1 MVGTGRLVACAPKI
15 RANAEVG
22 KRTAVSL
29 KLLRHFRARAPSSPP
44 RRTMT
49 RRATLRAVLALALV
63 AVLVSAQDASCEM
76 QGSCDAGLSSPD
88 AGSTVE
94 PAIEA
99 TTVEATPETAE
110 APEPEA
116 QSRRLDPSL
125 DETPSVEPAT
135 PPPLADV
142 LETVEDP
149 VEVEDH
155 AAIASALRLELRD
168 ARAEIERLERIKL
181 DERLT
186 ERQTTVRE
194 TVSNVGSDE
203 TDETTNTGVPAS
215 SSLVGNDDEKSRVR
229 SVRSSLDSEDPWFP
243 PWVRRRA
250 GQALAE
256 LDVARRAVTALCRA
270 ILDGFGVLHHV
281 DAFVLEAQR
290 VLQPYVD
297 AAAKMCERVAEKYRV
312 ARGNVEKLVREFR
325 KSSARRRERKRA
337 ELAAERQR
345 KLDSGE
351 FVEPEL
357 PRFSEVYWKRQ
368 GQRANALFGDLQMA
382 VGGAY
387 GAARAKVNDAS
398 RDARA
403 SFEVTKHKFKTR
415 VYPAWARVRLAVSR
429 EAVPVA
435 AFLMETFPGKAE
447 KALVAA
453 AKALR
458 RVGFVGYDDL
468 AKVQSA
474 KDFGLVLGDAF
485 LALALSCGLVPALY
499 FVVFR
504 ARPGDTRPDEATV
517 EIKHVPA
524 NDGTFLGSHVGG
536 GVDVVVTLPEVKRAR
551 ECDILVG
558 EDEVKVRALEGFHDV
573 TVAIPPEAKGSSW
586 RAGSDAWV
594 MRAKFDLKT
603 EALTVSLRTPGALA
617 ARGAASPLGDEKENK
632 SAKNAKGGAGVSA
645 NKAAPFSPV
654 TPNRSVAADKAA
666 AAVKAATSTRKK
678 KASGANAEA

>member
-1 MVGTGRLVACAPKI
+1 
-15 RANAEVG
+15 
-22 KRTAVSL
+22 
-29 KLLRHFRARAPSSPP
+29 
-44 RRTMT
+44 MT

-63 AVLVSAQDASCEM
+63 AILVSAQDASCEM

-110 APEPEA
+110 APAPEA

-125 DETPSVEPAT
+125 DETPSVESET
-135 PPPLADV
+135 PPPVADV

-168 ARAEIERLERIKL
+168 ARAEIERLERL
-181 DERLT
+181 ALETDSRTT
-186 ERQTTVRE
+186 ERQKTTVSTE

-203 TDETTNTGVPAS
+203 TDETTNTGE
-215 SSLVGNDDEKSRVR
+215 NTDEKTCA
-229 SVRSSLDSEDPWFP
+229 SLDSEDPWFP
-243 PWVRRRA
+243 PWTRRRA

-270 ILDGFGVLHHV
+270 ILDGFGVLQHV
-281 DAFVLEAQR
+281 DAFVLETRR

-297 AAAKMCERVAEKYRV
+297 SVAKTCERVAEKYEL
-312 ARGNVEKLVREFR
+312 ARSNVEKLAREFR
-325 KSSARRRERKRA
+325 KSSARRRERKRN
-337 ELAAERQR
+337 ELAAERAR
-345 KLDSGE
+345 KLASGE
-351 FVEPEL
+351 FVEPDL
-357 PRFSEVYWKRQ
+357 PRFSELYWKRQ

-382 VGGAY
+382 IGGAY
-387 GAARAKVNDAS
+387 GAARTKAMDAS
-398 RDARA
+398 RDASA
-403 SFEVTKHKFKTR
+403 SFAATKHKFKTR

-435 AFLMETFPGKAE
+435 AVLIETFPGKAE
-447 KALVAA
+447 KALVAV

-458 RVGFVGYDDL
+458 CVGFVGYDDL

-632 SAKNAKGGAGVSA
+632 SAKSAKGGAGVSA

-678 KASGANAEA
+678 KASGANVEE

>member
-1 MVGTGRLVACAPKI
+1 
-15 RANAEVG
+15 
-22 KRTAVSL
+22 
-29 KLLRHFRARAPSSPP
+29 
-44 RRTMT
+44 MT

-63 AVLVSAQDASCEM
+63 AILVSAQDASCEM

-110 APEPEA
+110 APAPEA

-125 DETPSVEPAT
+125 DETPSVESET
-135 PPPLADV
+135 PPPVADV

-168 ARAEIERLERIKL
+168 ARAEIERLQRIAL
-181 DERLT
+181 ETDSRTTL

-203 TDETTNTGVPAS
+203 TDETTNTGE
-215 SSLVGNDDEKSRVR
+215 NTDEKTCA
-229 SVRSSLDSEDPWFP
+229 SLDSEDPWFP
-243 PWVRRRA
+243 PWTRRRA

-270 ILDGFGVLHHV
+270 ILDGFGVLQHV
-281 DAFVLEAQR
+281 DAFVLETRR

-297 AAAKMCERVAEKYRV
+297 SVAKTCERVAEKYAL
-312 ARGNVEKLVREFR
+312 ARSNVEKLAREFR
-325 KSSARRRERKRA
+325 KSSARRRERKRN
-337 ELAAERQR
+337 ELAAERAR
-345 KLDSGE
+345 KLASGE
-351 FVEPEL
+351 FVEPDL
-357 PRFSEVYWKRQ
+357 PRFSELYWKRQ
-368 GQRANALFGDLQMA
+368 GQRANELFGDLQMA
-382 VGGAY
+382 IGGAY
-387 GAARAKVNDAS
+387 GAARTKAMDAS
-398 RDARA
+398 RDASA
-403 SFEVTKHKFKTR
+403 SFAAMKHKFKTR

-435 AFLMETFPGKAE
+435 AVLIETFPGKAE
-447 KALVAA
+447 KALVAV
-453 AKALR
+453 AKALKC
-458 RVGFVGYDDL
+458 VGFVGYDDL

-632 SAKNAKGGAGVSA
+632 SAKSAKGGAGVSA

-678 KASGANAEA
+678 KASGANVEE

>member
-1 MVGTGRLVACAPKI
+1 
-15 RANAEVG
+15 
-22 KRTAVSL
+22 
-29 KLLRHFRARAPSSPP
+29 
-44 RRTMT
+44 MT

-63 AVLVSAQDASCEM
+63 AILVSAQDASCEM

-110 APEPEA
+110 APAPEA

-125 DETPSVEPAT
+125 DETPSVESET
-135 PPPLADV
+135 PPPVADV

-168 ARAEIERLERIKL
+168 ARAEIARLERL
-181 DERLT
+181 VLETDSRTTL
-186 ERQTTVRE
+186 ERQKTTVSTE

-203 TDETTNTGVPAS
+203 TDETTNTGE
-215 SSLVGNDDEKSRVR
+215 NTDEKTCA
-229 SVRSSLDSEDPWFP
+229 SLDSEDPWFP
-243 PWVRRRA
+243 PWTRRRA

-270 ILDGFGVLHHV
+270 ILDGFGVLQHV
-281 DAFVLEAQR
+281 DAFVLETRR

-297 AAAKMCERVAEKYRV
+297 SVAKTCERVAEKYAL
-312 ARGNVEKLVREFR
+312 ARSNVEKLAREFR
-325 KSSARRRERKRA
+325 KSSARRRERKQN
-337 ELAAERQR
+337 ELAAERAR
-345 KLDSGE
+345 KLASGE
-351 FVEPEL
+351 FVEPDL
-357 PRFSEVYWKRQ
+357 PRFSELYWKRQ

-382 VGGAY
+382 IGGAY
-387 GAARAKVNDAS
+387 GAARTKAMDAS
-398 RDARA
+398 RDASA
-403 SFEVTKHKFKTR
+403 SFAATKHKFKTR

-435 AFLMETFPGKAE
+435 AVLIETFPGKAE
-447 KALVAA
+447 KALVAV

-458 RVGFVGYDDL
+458 CVGFVGYDDL

-632 SAKNAKGGAGVSA
+632 SAKSAKGGAGVSA

-678 KASGANAEA
+678 KASGANVEE

>member
-1 MVGTGRLVACAPKI
+1 
-15 RANAEVG
+15 
-22 KRTAVSL
+22 
-29 KLLRHFRARAPSSPP
+29 
-44 RRTMT
+44 MT

-63 AVLVSAQDASCEM
+63 AILVSAQDASCEM

-99 TTVEATPETAE
+99 TTVEASPETAE
-110 APEPEA
+110 APAPKA

-125 DETPSVEPAT
+125 EETPSVESAT
-135 PPPLADV
+135 PPPVADV

-168 ARAEIERLERIKL
+168 ARAEIERLQRIAL
-181 DERLT
+181 ETDSRTT
-186 ERQTTVRE
+186 ERQKTTVSTE

-203 TDETTNTGVPAS
+203 TDETTNTGE
-215 SSLVGNDDEKSRVR
+215 NTDEKTCA
-229 SVRSSLDSEDPWFP
+229 SLDSEDPWFP
-243 PWVRRRA
+243 PWTRRRA

-270 ILDGFGVLHHV
+270 ILDGFGVLQHV
-281 DAFVLEAQR
+281 DAFVLETRR

-297 AAAKMCERVAEKYRV
+297 SVAKTCERVAEKYAL
-312 ARGNVEKLVREFR
+312 ARSNVEKLAREFR
-325 KSSARRRERKRA
+325 KSSARRRERKQN
-337 ELAAERQR
+337 ELAAERAR
-345 KLDSGE
+345 KLASGE
-351 FVEPEL
+351 FVEPDL
-357 PRFSEVYWKRQ
+357 PRFSELYWKRQ

-382 VGGAY
+382 IGGAY
-387 GAARAKVNDAS
+387 GAARTKAMDAS
-398 RDARA
+398 RDASA
-403 SFEVTKHKFKTR
+403 SFAATKHKFKTR

-435 AFLMETFPGKAE
+435 AVLIETFPGKAE
-447 KALVAA
+447 KALVAV

-458 RVGFVGYDDL
+458 CVGFVGYDDL

-632 SAKNAKGGAGVSA
+632 SAKSAKGGAGVSA

-678 KASGANAEA
+678 KASGANVEE

>member
-1 MVGTGRLVACAPKI
+1 
-15 RANAEVG
+15 
-22 KRTAVSL
+22 
-29 KLLRHFRARAPSSPP
+29 
-44 RRTMT
+44 MT

-63 AVLVSAQDASCEM
+63 AILVSAQDASCEM

-110 APEPEA
+110 APAPEA

-125 DETPSVEPAT
+125 DETPSVESET
-135 PPPLADV
+135 PPPVADV

-168 ARAEIERLERIKL
+168 ARAEIERLERL
-181 DERLT
+181 ALETDSRTTL
-186 ERQTTVRE
+186 ERQTTVSTE

-203 TDETTNTGVPAS
+203 TDETTNTGE
-215 SSLVGNDDEKSRVR
+215 NTDEKTCA
-229 SVRSSLDSEDPWFP
+229 SLDSEDPWFP
-243 PWVRRRA
+243 PWTRRRA

-256 LDVARRAVTALCRA
+256 LDVARRAVTALCRV
-270 ILDGFGVLHHV
+270 ILDGFGVLQHV
-281 DAFVLEAQR
+281 DAFVLETRR

-297 AAAKMCERVAEKYRV
+297 SVAKTCERVAEKYAL
-312 ARGNVEKLVREFR
+312 ARSNVEKLAREFR
-325 KSSARRRERKRA
+325 KSSARRRERKQN
-337 ELAAERQR
+337 ELAAERAR
-345 KLDSGE
+345 KLASGE
-351 FVEPEL
+351 FVEPDL
-357 PRFSEVYWKRQ
+357 PRFSELYWKRQ

-382 VGGAY
+382 IGGAY
-387 GAARAKVNDAS
+387 GAARTKAMDAS
-398 RDARA
+398 RDASA
-403 SFEVTKHKFKTR
+403 SFAATKHKFKTR

-435 AFLMETFPGKAE
+435 AVLIETFPGKAE
-447 KALVAA
+447 KALVAV

-458 RVGFVGYDDL
+458 CVGFVGYDDL

-632 SAKNAKGGAGVSA
+632 SAKSAKGGAGVSA

-678 KASGANAEA
+678 KASGANVEE

>member
-1 MVGTGRLVACAPKI
+1 
-15 RANAEVG
+15 
-22 KRTAVSL
+22 
-29 KLLRHFRARAPSSPP
+29 
-44 RRTMT
+44 MT

-63 AVLVSAQDASCEM
+63 AILVSAQDASCEM

-110 APEPEA
+110 APAPEA

-125 DETPSVEPAT
+125 DETPSVESET
-135 PPPLADV
+135 PPPVADV

-168 ARAEIERLERIKL
+168 ARAEIERLQRIAL
-181 DERLT
+181 ETDSRTT
-186 ERQTTVRE
+186 ERQKTTVSTE

-203 TDETTNTGVPAS
+203 TDETTNTGE
-215 SSLVGNDDEKSRVR
+215 NTDEKTCA
-229 SVRSSLDSEDPWFP
+229 SLDSEDPWFP
-243 PWVRRRA
+243 PWTRRRA

-270 ILDGFGVLHHV
+270 ILDGFGVLQHV
-281 DAFVLEAQR
+281 DAFVLETRR

-297 AAAKMCERVAEKYRV
+297 SVAKTCERVAEKYAL
-312 ARGNVEKLVREFR
+312 ARSNVEKLAREFR
-325 KSSARRRERKRA
+325 KSSARRRERKRN
-337 ELAAERQR
+337 ELAAERAR
-345 KLDSGE
+345 KLASGE
-351 FVEPEL
+351 FVEPDL
-357 PRFSEVYWKRQ
+357 PRFSELYWKRQ

-382 VGGAY
+382 IGGAY
-387 GAARAKVNDAS
+387 GAARTKAMDAS
-398 RDARA
+398 RDASA
-403 SFEVTKHKFKTR
+403 SFAATKHKFKTR

-435 AFLMETFPGKAE
+435 AVLIETFPGKAE
-447 KALVAA
+447 KALVAV

-458 RVGFVGYDDL
+458 CVGFVGYDDL

-632 SAKNAKGGAGVSA
+632 SAKSAKGGAGVSA

-678 KASGANAEA
+678 KASGANVEE

>member
-1 MVGTGRLVACAPKI
+1 
-15 RANAEVG
+15 
-22 KRTAVSL
+22 
-29 KLLRHFRARAPSSPP
+29 
-44 RRTMT
+44 MT

-63 AVLVSAQDASCEM
+63 AILVSAQDASCEM

-110 APEPEA
+110 APAPEA

-125 DETPSVEPAT
+125 DETPSVESET
-135 PPPLADV
+135 PPPVADV

-168 ARAEIERLERIKL
+168 ARAEIARLERL
-181 DERLT
+181 VLETDSRTTL
-186 ERQTTVRE
+186 ERQKTTVSTE

-203 TDETTNTGVPAS
+203 TDETTNTGE
-215 SSLVGNDDEKSRVR
+215 NTDEKTCA
-229 SVRSSLDSEDPWFP
+229 SLDSEDPWFP
-243 PWVRRRA
+243 PWTRRRA

-270 ILDGFGVLHHV
+270 ILDGFGVLQHV
-281 DAFVLEAQR
+281 DAFVLETRR

-297 AAAKMCERVAEKYRV
+297 SVAKTCERVAEKYV
-312 ARGNVEKLVREFR
+312 LARSNVEKLAREFR
-325 KSSARRRERKRA
+325 KSSARRRERKRN
-337 ELAAERQR
+337 ELAAERAR
-345 KLDSGE
+345 KLASGE
-351 FVEPEL
+351 FVEPDL
-357 PRFSEVYWKRQ
+357 PRFSELYWKRQ

-382 VGGAY
+382 IGGAY
-387 GAARAKVNDAS
+387 GAARTKAMDAS
-398 RDARA
+398 RDASA
-403 SFEVTKHKFKTR
+403 SFAATKHKFKTR

-435 AFLMETFPGKAE
+435 AVLIETFPGKAE
-447 KALVAA
+447 KALVAV

-458 RVGFVGYDDL
+458 CVGFVGYDDL

-632 SAKNAKGGAGVSA
+632 SAKSAKGGAGVSA

-678 KASGANAEA
+678 KASGANVEE

>member
-1 MVGTGRLVACAPKI
+1 
-15 RANAEVG
+15 
-22 KRTAVSL
+22 
-29 KLLRHFRARAPSSPP
+29 
-44 RRTMT
+44 MT

-63 AVLVSAQDASCEM
+63 AILVSAQDASCEM

-110 APEPEA
+110 APAPEA

-125 DETPSVEPAT
+125 DETPSVESET
-135 PPPLADV
+135 PPPVADV

-168 ARAEIERLERIKL
+168 ARAEIERLERL
-181 DERLT
+181 ALETDSRTT
-186 ERQTTVRE
+186 ERQKTTVSTE

-203 TDETTNTGVPAS
+203 TDETTNTGE
-215 SSLVGNDDEKSRVR
+215 NTDEKTCA
-229 SVRSSLDSEDPWFP
+229 SLDSEDPWFP
-243 PWVRRRA
+243 PWTRRRA

-270 ILDGFGVLHHV
+270 ILDGFGVLQHV
-281 DAFVLEAQR
+281 DAFVLETRR

-297 AAAKMCERVAEKYRV
+297 SVAKTCERVAEKYAL
-312 ARGNVEKLVREFR
+312 ARSNVEKLAREFR
-325 KSSARRRERKRA
+325 KSSARRRERKRN
-337 ELAAERQR
+337 ELAAERAR
-345 KLDSGE
+345 KLASGE
-351 FVEPEL
+351 FVEPDL
-357 PRFSEVYWKRQ
+357 PRFSELYWKRQ

-382 VGGAY
+382 IGGAY
-387 GAARAKVNDAS
+387 GAARTKAMDAS
-398 RDARA
+398 RDASA
-403 SFEVTKHKFKTR
+403 SFAATKHKFKTR

-435 AFLMETFPGKAE
+435 AVLIETFPGKAE
-447 KALVAA
+447 KALVAV

-458 RVGFVGYDDL
+458 CVGFVGYDDL

-632 SAKNAKGGAGVSA
+632 SAKSAKGGAGVSA

-678 KASGANAEA
+678 KASGANVEE

>member
-1 MVGTGRLVACAPKI
+1 
-15 RANAEVG
+15 
-22 KRTAVSL
+22 
-29 KLLRHFRARAPSSPP
+29 
-44 RRTMT
+44 MT

-63 AVLVSAQDASCEM
+63 AILVSAQDASCEM

-110 APEPEA
+110 APAPEA

-125 DETPSVEPAT
+125 DETPSVESET
-135 PPPLADV
+135 PPPVADV

-168 ARAEIERLERIKL
+168 ARAEIERLERL
-181 DERLT
+181 ALETDSRTT
-186 ERQTTVRE
+186 ERQKTTVSTE

-203 TDETTNTGVPAS
+203 TDETTNTGE
-215 SSLVGNDDEKSRVR
+215 NTDEKTCA
-229 SVRSSLDSEDPWFP
+229 SLDSEDPWFP
-243 PWVRRRA
+243 PWTRRRA

-270 ILDGFGVLHHV
+270 ILDGFGVLQHV
-281 DAFVLEAQR
+281 DAFVLETRR

-297 AAAKMCERVAEKYRV
+297 SVAKTCERVAEKYAL
-312 ARGNVEKLVREFR
+312 ARGNVEKLAREFR
-325 KSSARRRERKRA
+325 KSSARRRERKRN
-337 ELAAERQR
+337 ELAAERAR
-345 KLDSGE
+345 KIASGE
-351 FVEPEL
+351 FVEPDL
-357 PRFSEVYWKRQ
+357 PRFSELYWKRQ
-368 GQRANALFGDLQMA
+368 GQRANELFGDLQMA
-382 VGGAY
+382 IGGAY
-387 GAARAKVNDAS
+387 GAARTKAMDAS
-398 RDARA
+398 RDASA
-403 SFEVTKHKFKTR
+403 SFAATKHKFKTR

-435 AFLMETFPGKAE
+435 AVLIETFPGKAE
-447 KALVAA
+447 KALVAV
-453 AKALR
+453 AKALKC
-458 RVGFVGYDDL
+458 VGFVGYDDL

-632 SAKNAKGGAGVSA
+632 SAKSAKGGAGVSA

-678 KASGANAEA
+678 KASGANAEE

>member
-1 MVGTGRLVACAPKI
+1 
-15 RANAEVG
+15 
-22 KRTAVSL
+22 
-29 KLLRHFRARAPSSPP
+29 
-44 RRTMT
+44 MT

-63 AVLVSAQDASCEM
+63 AILVSAQDASCEM

-110 APEPEA
+110 APAPEA

-125 DETPSVEPAT
+125 DETPSVESET
-135 PPPLADV
+135 PPPVADV

-168 ARAEIERLERIKL
+168 ARAEIERLQRIAL
-181 DERLT
+181 ETDSRTT
-186 ERQTTVRE
+186 ERQKTTVSTE

-203 TDETTNTGVPAS
+203 TDETTNTGE
-215 SSLVGNDDEKSRVR
+215 NTDEKTCA
-229 SVRSSLDSEDPWFP
+229 SLDSEDPWFP
-243 PWVRRRA
+243 PWTRRRA

-270 ILDGFGVLHHV
+270 ILDGFGVLQHV
-281 DAFVLEAQR
+281 DAFVLETRR

-297 AAAKMCERVAEKYRV
+297 SVAKTCERVAEKYAL
-312 ARGNVEKLVREFR
+312 ARSNVEKLAREFR
-325 KSSARRRERKRA
+325 KSSARRRERKQN
-337 ELAAERQR
+337 ELAAERAR
-345 KLDSGE
+345 KLASGE
-351 FVEPEL
+351 FVEPDL
-357 PRFSEVYWKRQ
+357 PRFSELYWKRQ

-382 VGGAY
+382 IGGAY
-387 GAARAKVNDAS
+387 GAARTKAMDAS
-398 RDARA
+398 RDASA
-403 SFEVTKHKFKTR
+403 SFAATKHKFKTR

-435 AFLMETFPGKAE
+435 AVLIETFPGKAE
-447 KALVAA
+447 KALVAV

-458 RVGFVGYDDL
+458 CVGFVGYDDL

-632 SAKNAKGGAGVSA
+632 SAKSAKGGAGVSA

-678 KASGANAEA
+678 KASGANVEE

>member
-1 MVGTGRLVACAPKI
+1 
-15 RANAEVG
+15 
-22 KRTAVSL
+22 
-29 KLLRHFRARAPSSPP
+29 
-44 RRTMT
+44 MT

-63 AVLVSAQDASCEM
+63 AILVSAQDASCEM

-110 APEPEA
+110 APAPEA

-125 DETPSVEPAT
+125 DETPSVESET
-135 PPPLADV
+135 PPPVADV

-168 ARAEIERLERIKL
+168 ARAEIERLERL
-181 DERLT
+181 ALETDSRTT
-186 ERQTTVRE
+186 ERQKTTVSTE

-203 TDETTNTGVPAS
+203 TDETTNTGE
-215 SSLVGNDDEKSRVR
+215 NTDEKTCA
-229 SVRSSLDSEDPWFP
+229 SLDSEDPWFP
-243 PWVRRRA
+243 PWTRRRA

-270 ILDGFGVLHHV
+270 ILDGFGVLQHV
-281 DAFVLEAQR
+281 DAFVLETRR

-297 AAAKMCERVAEKYRV
+297 SVAKTCERVAEKYAL
-312 ARGNVEKLVREFR
+312 ARGNVEKLAREFR
-325 KSSARRRERKRA
+325 KSSARRRERKRN
-337 ELAAERQR
+337 ELAAERAR
-345 KLDSGE
+345 KLASGE
-351 FVEPEL
+351 FVEPDL
-357 PRFSEVYWKRQ
+357 PRFSELYWKRQ
-368 GQRANALFGDLQMA
+368 GQRANELFGDLQMA
-382 VGGAY
+382 IGGAY
-387 GAARAKVNDAS
+387 GAARTKAMDAS
-398 RDARA
+398 RDASA
-403 SFEVTKHKFKTR
+403 SFAAMKHKFKTR

-435 AFLMETFPGKAE
+435 AVLIETFPGKAE
-447 KALVAA
+447 KALVAV
-453 AKALR
+453 AKALKC
-458 RVGFVGYDDL
+458 VGFVGYDDL

-632 SAKNAKGGAGVSA
+632 SAKSAKGGAGVSA

-678 KASGANAEA
+678 KASGANAEE

>member
-1 MVGTGRLVACAPKI
+1 
-15 RANAEVG
+15 
-22 KRTAVSL
+22 
-29 KLLRHFRARAPSSPP
+29 
-44 RRTMT
+44 MT

-63 AVLVSAQDASCEM
+63 AILVSAQDASCEM

-110 APEPEA
+110 APAPEA

-125 DETPSVEPAT
+125 DETPSVESET
-135 PPPLADV
+135 PPPVADV

-168 ARAEIERLERIKL
+168 ARAEIERLQRIAL
-181 DERLT
+181 ETDSRTT
-186 ERQTTVRE
+186 ERQKTTVSTE

-203 TDETTNTGVPAS
+203 TDETTNTGE
-215 SSLVGNDDEKSRVR
+215 NTDEKTCA
-229 SVRSSLDSEDPWFP
+229 SLDSEDPWFP
-243 PWVRRRA
+243 PWTRRRA

-270 ILDGFGVLHHV
+270 ILDGFGVLQHV
-281 DAFVLEAQR
+281 DAFVLETRR

-297 AAAKMCERVAEKYRV
+297 SVAKTCERVAEKYEL
-312 ARGNVEKLVREFR
+312 ARSNVEKLAREFR
-325 KSSARRRERKRA
+325 KSSARRRERKRN
-337 ELAAERQR
+337 ELAAERAR
-345 KLDSGE
+345 KLASGE
-351 FVEPEL
+351 FVEPDL
-357 PRFSEVYWKRQ
+357 PRFSELYWKRQ

-382 VGGAY
+382 IGGAY
-387 GAARAKVNDAS
+387 GAARTKAMDAS
-398 RDARA
+398 RDASA
-403 SFEVTKHKFKTR
+403 SFAATKHKFKTR

-435 AFLMETFPGKAE
+435 AVLIETFPGKAE
-447 KALVAA
+447 KALVAV

-458 RVGFVGYDDL
+458 CVGFVGYDDL

-632 SAKNAKGGAGVSA
+632 SAKSAKGGAGVSA

-678 KASGANAEA
+678 KASGANVEE

>member
-1 MVGTGRLVACAPKI
+1 
-15 RANAEVG
+15 
-22 KRTAVSL
+22 
-29 KLLRHFRARAPSSPP
+29 
-44 RRTMT
+44 MT

-63 AVLVSAQDASCEM
+63 AILVSAQDASCEM

-110 APEPEA
+110 APAPEA

-125 DETPSVEPAT
+125 DETPSVESET
-135 PPPLADV
+135 PPPVADV

-168 ARAEIERLERIKL
+168 ARAEIERLERL
-181 DERLT
+181 ALETDSRTT
-186 ERQTTVRE
+186 ERQKTTVSTE

-203 TDETTNTGVPAS
+203 TDETTNTGE
-215 SSLVGNDDEKSRVR
+215 NTDEKTCA
-229 SVRSSLDSEDPWFP
+229 SLDSEDPWFP
-243 PWVRRRA
+243 PWTRRRA

-270 ILDGFGVLHHV
+270 ILDGFGVLQHV
-281 DAFVLEAQR
+281 DAFVLETRR

-297 AAAKMCERVAEKYRV
+297 SVAKTCERVAEKYAL
-312 ARGNVEKLVREFR
+312 ARGNVEKLAREFR
-325 KSSARRRERKRA
+325 KSSARRRERKRN
-337 ELAAERQR
+337 ELAAERAR
-345 KLDSGE
+345 KIASGE
-351 FVEPEL
+351 FVEPDL
-357 PRFSEVYWKRQ
+357 PRFSELYWKRQ

-382 VGGAY
+382 IGGAY
-387 GAARAKVNDAS
+387 GAARTKAMDAS
-398 RDARA
+398 RDASA
-403 SFEVTKHKFKTR
+403 SFAATKHKFKTR

-435 AFLMETFPGKAE
+435 AVLIETFPGKAE
-447 KALVAA
+447 KALVAV
-453 AKALR
+453 AKALKC
-458 RVGFVGYDDL
+458 VGFVGYDDL

-632 SAKNAKGGAGVSA
+632 SAKSAKGGAGVSA

-678 KASGANAEA
+678 KASGANVEE

>member
-1 MVGTGRLVACAPKI
+1 
-15 RANAEVG
+15 
-22 KRTAVSL
+22 
-29 KLLRHFRARAPSSPP
+29 
-44 RRTMT
+44 MT

-63 AVLVSAQDASCEM
+63 AILVSAQDASCEM

-110 APEPEA
+110 APAPEA

-125 DETPSVEPAT
+125 DETPSVESGT
-135 PPPLADV
+135 PPPVADV
-142 LETVEDP
+142 LETVEYP

-168 ARAEIERLERIKL
+168 ARAEIERLQRIAL
-181 DERLT
+181 ETDSRTTL
-186 ERQTTVRE
+186 ERQKTTVSTE

-203 TDETTNTGVPAS
+203 TDETTNTGE
-215 SSLVGNDDEKSRVR
+215 NTDEKTCA
-229 SVRSSLDSEDPWFP
+229 SLDSEDPWFP
-243 PWVRRRA
+243 PWTRRRA

-270 ILDGFGVLHHV
+270 ILDGFGVLQHV
-281 DAFVLEAQR
+281 DAFVLETRR

-297 AAAKMCERVAEKYRV
+297 SVAKTCERVAEKYAL
-312 ARGNVEKLVREFR
+312 ARSNVEKLAREFR
-325 KSSARRRERKRA
+325 KSSARRRERKRN
-337 ELAAERQR
+337 ELAAERAR
-345 KLDSGE
+345 KLASGE
-351 FVEPEL
+351 FVEPDL
-357 PRFSEVYWKRQ
+357 PRFSELYWKRQ

-382 VGGAY
+382 IGGAY
-387 GAARAKVNDAS
+387 GAARTKAMDAS
-398 RDARA
+398 RDASA
-403 SFEVTKHKFKTR
+403 SFAATKHKFKTR

-435 AFLMETFPGKAE
+435 AVLIETFPGKAE
-447 KALVAA
+447 KALVAV

-458 RVGFVGYDDL
+458 CVGFVGYDDL

-485 LALALSCGLVPALY
+485 LALAVSCGLVPALY

-632 SAKNAKGGAGVSA
+632 SAKSAKGGAGVSA

-678 KASGANAEA
+678 KASGANVEE

>member
-1 MVGTGRLVACAPKI
+1 
-15 RANAEVG
+15 
-22 KRTAVSL
+22 
-29 KLLRHFRARAPSSPP
+29 
-44 RRTMT
+44 MT

-63 AVLVSAQDASCEM
+63 AILVSAQDASCEM

-110 APEPEA
+110 APAPEA

-125 DETPSVEPAT
+125 DETPSVESET
-135 PPPLADV
+135 PPPVADV

-168 ARAEIERLERIKL
+168 ARAEIARLERL
-181 DERLT
+181 VLETDSRTTL
-186 ERQTTVRE
+186 ERQKTTVSTE

-203 TDETTNTGVPAS
+203 TDETTNTGE
-215 SSLVGNDDEKSRVR
+215 NTDEKTCA
-229 SVRSSLDSEDPWFP
+229 SLDSEDPWFP
-243 PWVRRRA
+243 PWSRRRA

-270 ILDGFGVLHHV
+270 ILDGFGVLQHV
-281 DAFVLEAQR
+281 DAFVLETRR

-297 AAAKMCERVAEKYRV
+297 SVAKTCERVAEKYAL
-312 ARGNVEKLVREFR
+312 ARSNVEKLAREFR
-325 KSSARRRERKRA
+325 KSSARRRERKQN
-337 ELAAERQR
+337 ELAAERAR
-345 KLDSGE
+345 KLASGE
-351 FVEPEL
+351 FVEPDL
-357 PRFSEVYWKRQ
+357 PRFSELYWKRQ

-382 VGGAY
+382 IGGAY
-387 GAARAKVNDAS
+387 GAARTKAMDAS
-398 RDARA
+398 RDASA
-403 SFEVTKHKFKTR
+403 SFAATKHKFKTR

-435 AFLMETFPGKAE
+435 AVLIETFPGKAE
-447 KALVAA
+447 KALVAV

-458 RVGFVGYDDL
+458 CVGFVGYDDL

-632 SAKNAKGGAGVSA
+632 SAKSAKGGAGVSA

-678 KASGANAEA
+678 KASGANVEE

>member
-1 MVGTGRLVACAPKI
+1 
-15 RANAEVG
+15 
-22 KRTAVSL
+22 
-29 KLLRHFRARAPSSPP
+29 
-44 RRTMT
+44 MT

-63 AVLVSAQDASCEM
+63 AILVSAQDASCEM

-110 APEPEA
+110 APAPEA

-125 DETPSVEPAT
+125 DETPSVESET
-135 PPPLADV
+135 PPPVADV

-168 ARAEIERLERIKL
+168 ARAEIERLQRIAL
-181 DERLT
+181 ETDSRTTL
-186 ERQTTVRE
+186 ERQKTTVSTE

-203 TDETTNTGVPAS
+203 TDETTNTGE
-215 SSLVGNDDEKSRVR
+215 NTDEKTCA
-229 SVRSSLDSEDPWFP
+229 SLDSEDPWFP
-243 PWVRRRA
+243 PWTRRRA

-270 ILDGFGVLHHV
+270 ILDGFGVLQHV
-281 DAFVLEAQR
+281 DAFVLETRR

-297 AAAKMCERVAEKYRV
+297 SVAKTCERVAEKYEL
-312 ARGNVEKLVREFR
+312 ARSNVEKLAREFR
-325 KSSARRRERKRA
+325 KSSARRRERKRN
-337 ELAAERQR
+337 ELAAERAR
-345 KLDSGE
+345 KLASGE
-351 FVEPEL
+351 FVEPDL
-357 PRFSEVYWKRQ
+357 PRFSELYWKRQ

-382 VGGAY
+382 IGGAY
-387 GAARAKVNDAS
+387 GAARTKAMDAS
-398 RDARA
+398 RDASA
-403 SFEVTKHKFKTR
+403 SFAATKHKFKTR

-435 AFLMETFPGKAE
+435 AVLIETFPGKAE
-447 KALVAA
+447 KALVAV

-458 RVGFVGYDDL
+458 CVGFVGYDDL

-632 SAKNAKGGAGVSA
+632 SAKSAKGGAGVSA

-678 KASGANAEA
+678 KASGANVEE

>member
-1 MVGTGRLVACAPKI
+1 
-15 RANAEVG
+15 
-22 KRTAVSL
+22 
-29 KLLRHFRARAPSSPP
+29 
-44 RRTMT
+44 MT

-63 AVLVSAQDASCEM
+63 AILVSAQDASCEM

-110 APEPEA
+110 APAPEA

-125 DETPSVEPAT
+125 DETPSVESET
-135 PPPLADV
+135 PPPVADV

-168 ARAEIERLERIKL
+168 ARAEIARLERL
-181 DERLT
+181 VLETDSRTTL
-186 ERQTTVRE
+186 ERQKTTVSTE

-203 TDETTNTGVPAS
+203 TDETTNTGE
-215 SSLVGNDDEKSRVR
+215 NTDEKTCA
-229 SVRSSLDSEDPWFP
+229 SLDSEDPWFP
-243 PWVRRRA
+243 PWTRRRA

-270 ILDGFGVLHHV
+270 ILDGFGVLQHV
-281 DAFVLEAQR
+281 DAFVLETRR

-297 AAAKMCERVAEKYRV
+297 SVAKTCERVAEKYAL
-312 ARGNVEKLVREFR
+312 ARSNVEKLAREFR
-325 KSSARRRERKRA
+325 KSSARRRERKRN
-337 ELAAERQR
+337 ELAAERAR
-345 KLDSGE
+345 KLASGE
-351 FVEPEL
+351 FVEPDL
-357 PRFSEVYWKRQ
+357 PRFSELYWKRQ

-382 VGGAY
+382 IGGAY
-387 GAARAKVNDAS
+387 GAARTKAMDAS
-398 RDARA
+398 RDASA
-403 SFEVTKHKFKTR
+403 SFAATKHKFKTR

-435 AFLMETFPGKAE
+435 AVLIETFPGKAE
-447 KALVAA
+447 KALVAV

-458 RVGFVGYDDL
+458 CVGFVGYDDL

-632 SAKNAKGGAGVSA
+632 SAKSAKGGAGVSA

-678 KASGANAEA
+678 KASGANVEE

>member
-1 MVGTGRLVACAPKI
+1 
-15 RANAEVG
+15 
-22 KRTAVSL
+22 
-29 KLLRHFRARAPSSPP
+29 
-44 RRTMT
+44 MT

-63 AVLVSAQDASCEM
+63 AILVSAQDASCEM

-110 APEPEA
+110 APAPEA

-125 DETPSVEPAT
+125 DETPSVESET
-135 PPPLADV
+135 PPPVADV

-168 ARAEIERLERIKL
+168 ARAEIERLERL
-181 DERLT
+181 ALETDSRTT
-186 ERQTTVRE
+186 ERQKTTVSTE

-203 TDETTNTGVPAS
+203 TDETTNTGE
-215 SSLVGNDDEKSRVR
+215 NTDEKTCA
-229 SVRSSLDSEDPWFP
+229 SLDSEDPWFP
-243 PWVRRRA
+243 PWTRRRA

-256 LDVARRAVTALCRA
+256 LDVARRAVTALCRV
-270 ILDGFGVLHHV
+270 ILDGFGVLQHV
-281 DAFVLEAQR
+281 DAFVLETRR

-297 AAAKMCERVAEKYRV
+297 SVAKTCERVAEKYAL
-312 ARGNVEKLVREFR
+312 ARSNVEKLAREFR
-325 KSSARRRERKRA
+325 KSSARRRERKRN
-337 ELAAERQR
+337 ELAAERAR
-345 KLDSGE
+345 KLASGE
-351 FVEPEL
+351 FVEPDL
-357 PRFSEVYWKRQ
+357 PRFSELYWKRQ
-368 GQRANALFGDLQMA
+368 GQRANELFGDLQMA
-382 VGGAY
+382 IGGAY
-387 GAARAKVNDAS
+387 GAARTKAMDAS
-398 RDARA
+398 RDASA
-403 SFEVTKHKFKTR
+403 SFAATKHKFKTR

-435 AFLMETFPGKAE
+435 AVLIETFPGKAE
-447 KALVAA
+447 KALVAV
-453 AKALR
+453 AKALKC
-458 RVGFVGYDDL
+458 VGFVGYDDL

-632 SAKNAKGGAGVSA
+632 SAKSAKGGAGVSA

-678 KASGANAEA
+678 KASGANVEE

>member
-1 MVGTGRLVACAPKI
+1 
-15 RANAEVG
+15 
-22 KRTAVSL
+22 
-29 KLLRHFRARAPSSPP
+29 
-44 RRTMT
+44 MT

-387 GAARAKVNDAS
+387 GAARTKVNDAS
-398 RDARA
+398 RDARV

-415 VYPAWARVRLAVSR
+415 VYPAWARVRFAVSR

-485 LALALSCGLVPALY
+485 LALALSCGVVPALY

-504 ARPGDTRPDEATV
+504 ARPGDARPDEATV

-536 GVDVVVTLPEVKRAR
+536 GWT
-551 ECDILVG
+551 
-558 EDEVKVRALEGFHDV
+558 
-573 TVAIPPEAKGSSW
+573 SS
-586 RAGSDAWV
+586 
-594 MRAKFDLKT
+594 
-603 EALTVSLRTPGALA
+603 
-617 ARGAASPLGDEKENK
+617 
-632 SAKNAKGGAGVSA
+632 
-645 NKAAPFSPV
+645 
-654 TPNRSVAADKAA
+654 
-666 AAVKAATSTRKK
+666 
-678 KASGANAEA
+678 

>member
-1 MVGTGRLVACAPKI
+1 
-15 RANAEVG
+15 
-22 KRTAVSL
+22 
-29 KLLRHFRARAPSSPP
+29 
-44 RRTMT
+44 MT

-63 AVLVSAQDASCEM
+63 AILVSAQDASCEM

-110 APEPEA
+110 APAPEA

-125 DETPSVEPAT
+125 DETPSVESET
-135 PPPLADV
+135 PPPVADV

-168 ARAEIERLERIKL
+168 ARAEIARLERL
-181 DERLT
+181 VLETDSRTTL
-186 ERQTTVRE
+186 ERQKTTVSTE

-203 TDETTNTGVPAS
+203 TDETTNTGE
-215 SSLVGNDDEKSRVR
+215 NTDEKTCA
-229 SVRSSLDSEDPWFP
+229 SLDSEDPWFP
-243 PWVRRRA
+243 PWTRRRA

-270 ILDGFGVLHHV
+270 ILDGFGVLQHV
-281 DAFVLEAQR
+281 DAFVLETRR

-297 AAAKMCERVAEKYRV
+297 SVAKTCERVAEKYEL
-312 ARGNVEKLVREFR
+312 ARSNVEKLAREFR
-325 KSSARRRERKRA
+325 KSSARRRERKQN
-337 ELAAERQR
+337 ELAAERAR
-345 KLDSGE
+345 KLASGE
-351 FVEPEL
+351 FVEPDL
-357 PRFSEVYWKRQ
+357 PRFSELYWKRQ

-382 VGGAY
+382 IGGAY
-387 GAARAKVNDAS
+387 GAARTKAMDAS
-398 RDARA
+398 RDASA
-403 SFEVTKHKFKTR
+403 SFAATKHKFKTR

-435 AFLMETFPGKAE
+435 AVLIETFPGKAE
-447 KALVAA
+447 KALVAV

-458 RVGFVGYDDL
+458 CVGFVGYDDL

-632 SAKNAKGGAGVSA
+632 SAKSAKGGAGVSA

-678 KASGANAEA
+678 KASGANVEE

>member
-1 MVGTGRLVACAPKI
+1 
-15 RANAEVG
+15 
-22 KRTAVSL
+22 
-29 KLLRHFRARAPSSPP
+29 
-44 RRTMT
+44 MT

-63 AVLVSAQDASCEM
+63 AILVSAQDASCEM

-110 APEPEA
+110 APAPEA
-116 QSRRLDPSL
+116 ESRRLDPSL
-125 DETPSVEPAT
+125 DETPSVESET
-135 PPPLADV
+135 PPPVADV

-168 ARAEIERLERIKL
+168 ARAEIERLERL
-181 DERLT
+181 ALETDSRTT
-186 ERQTTVRE
+186 ERQKTTVSTE

-203 TDETTNTGVPAS
+203 TDETTNTGE
-215 SSLVGNDDEKSRVR
+215 NTDEKTCA
-229 SVRSSLDSEDPWFP
+229 SLDSEDPWFP
-243 PWVRRRA
+243 PWTRRRA

-270 ILDGFGVLHHV
+270 ILDGFGVLQHV
-281 DAFVLEAQR
+281 DAFVLETRR

-297 AAAKMCERVAEKYRV
+297 SVAKTCERVAEKYAL
-312 ARGNVEKLVREFR
+312 ARGNVEKLAREFR
-325 KSSARRRERKRA
+325 KSSARRRERKRN
-337 ELAAERQR
+337 ELAAERAR
-345 KLDSGE
+345 KIASGE
-351 FVEPEL
+351 FVEPDL
-357 PRFSEVYWKRQ
+357 PRFSELYWKRQ

-382 VGGAY
+382 IGGAY
-387 GAARAKVNDAS
+387 GAARTKAMDAS
-398 RDARA
+398 RDASA
-403 SFEVTKHKFKTR
+403 SFAAMKHKFKTR

-435 AFLMETFPGKAE
+435 AVLIETFPGKAE
-447 KALVAA
+447 KALVAV

-458 RVGFVGYDDL
+458 CVGFVGYDDL

-632 SAKNAKGGAGVSA
+632 SAKSAKGGAGVSA

-678 KASGANAEA
+678 KASGANVEE

>member
-1 MVGTGRLVACAPKI
+1 
-15 RANAEVG
+15 
-22 KRTAVSL
+22 
-29 KLLRHFRARAPSSPP
+29 
-44 RRTMT
+44 MT

-63 AVLVSAQDASCEM
+63 AILVSAQDASCEM

-110 APEPEA
+110 APAPEA

-125 DETPSVEPAT
+125 DETPSVESET
-135 PPPLADV
+135 PPPVADV

-168 ARAEIERLERIKL
+168 ARAEIERLERL
-181 DERLT
+181 ALETDSRTT
-186 ERQTTVRE
+186 ERQKTTVSTE

-203 TDETTNTGVPAS
+203 TDETTNTGE
-215 SSLVGNDDEKSRVR
+215 NTDEKTCA
-229 SVRSSLDSEDPWFP
+229 SLDSEDPWFP
-243 PWVRRRA
+243 PWTRRRA

-270 ILDGFGVLHHV
+270 ILDGFGVLQHV
-281 DAFVLEAQR
+281 DAFVLETRR

-297 AAAKMCERVAEKYRV
+297 SVAKTCERVAEKYEL
-312 ARGNVEKLVREFR
+312 ARSNVEKLAREFR
-325 KSSARRRERKRA
+325 KSSARRRERKRN
-337 ELAAERQR
+337 ELAAERAR
-345 KLDSGE
+345 KLASGE
-351 FVEPEL
+351 FVEPDL
-357 PRFSEVYWKRQ
+357 PRFSELYWKRQ

-382 VGGAY
+382 IGGAY
-387 GAARAKVNDAS
+387 GAARTKAMDAS
-398 RDARA
+398 RDASA
-403 SFEVTKHKFKTR
+403 SFAATKHKFKTR

-435 AFLMETFPGKAE
+435 AVLIETFPGKAE
-447 KALVAA
+447 KALVAV

-458 RVGFVGYDDL
+458 CVGFVGYDDL

-485 LALALSCGLVPALY
+485 LALAVSCGLVPALY

-632 SAKNAKGGAGVSA
+632 SAKSAKGGAGVSA

-678 KASGANAEA
+678 KASGANVEE

>member
-1 MVGTGRLVACAPKI
+1 
-15 RANAEVG
+15 
-22 KRTAVSL
+22 
-29 KLLRHFRARAPSSPP
+29 
-44 RRTMT
+44 MT

-63 AVLVSAQDASCEM
+63 AILVSAQDASCEM

-110 APEPEA
+110 APAPEA

-125 DETPSVEPAT
+125 DETPSVESET
-135 PPPLADV
+135 PPPVADV

-168 ARAEIERLERIKL
+168 ARAEIERLQRIAL
-181 DERLT
+181 ETDSRTT
-186 ERQTTVRE
+186 ERQKTTVSTE

-203 TDETTNTGVPAS
+203 TDETTNTGE
-215 SSLVGNDDEKSRVR
+215 NTDEKTCA
-229 SVRSSLDSEDPWFP
+229 SLDSEDPWFP
-243 PWVRRRA
+243 PWTRRRA

-270 ILDGFGVLHHV
+270 ILDGFGVLQHV
-281 DAFVLEAQR
+281 DAFVLETRR

-297 AAAKMCERVAEKYRV
+297 SVAKTCERVAEKYAL
-312 ARGNVEKLVREFR
+312 ARSNVEKLAREFR
-325 KSSARRRERKRA
+325 KSSARRRERKQN
-337 ELAAERQR
+337 ELAAERAR
-345 KLDSGE
+345 KLASGE
-351 FVEPEL
+351 FVEPDL
-357 PRFSEVYWKRQ
+357 PRFSELYWKRQ

-382 VGGAY
+382 IGGAY
-387 GAARAKVNDAS
+387 GAARTKAMDAS
-398 RDARA
+398 RDASA
-403 SFEVTKHKFKTR
+403 SFAATKHKFKTR

-435 AFLMETFPGKAE
+435 AVLIETFPGKAE
-447 KALVAA
+447 KALVSV

-458 RVGFVGYDDL
+458 CVGFVGYDDL

-632 SAKNAKGGAGVSA
+632 SAKSAKGGAGVSA

-678 KASGANAEA
+678 KASGANVEE

>member
-1 MVGTGRLVACAPKI
+1 
-15 RANAEVG
+15 
-22 KRTAVSL
+22 
-29 KLLRHFRARAPSSPP
+29 
-44 RRTMT
+44 MT

-63 AVLVSAQDASCEM
+63 AILVSAQDASCEM

-110 APEPEA
+110 APAPEA

-125 DETPSVEPAT
+125 DETPSVESET
-135 PPPLADV
+135 PPPVADV

-168 ARAEIERLERIKL
+168 ARAEIERLQRIAL
-181 DERLT
+181 ETDSRTTL
-186 ERQTTVRE
+186 ERQTTVSTE

-203 TDETTNTGVPAS
+203 TDETTNTGE
-215 SSLVGNDDEKSRVR
+215 NTDEKTCA
-229 SVRSSLDSEDPWFP
+229 SLDSEDPWFP
-243 PWVRRRA
+243 PWTRRRA

-270 ILDGFGVLHHV
+270 ILDGFGVLQHV
-281 DAFVLEAQR
+281 DAFVLETRR

-297 AAAKMCERVAEKYRV
+297 SVAKTCERVAEKYAL
-312 ARGNVEKLVREFR
+312 ARSNVEKLAREFR
-325 KSSARRRERKRA
+325 KSSARRRERKRN
-337 ELAAERQR
+337 ELAAERAR
-345 KLDSGE
+345 KLASGE
-351 FVEPEL
+351 FVEPDL
-357 PRFSEVYWKRQ
+357 PRFSELYWKRQ

-382 VGGAY
+382 IGGAY
-387 GAARAKVNDAS
+387 GAARTKAMDAS
-398 RDARA
+398 RDASA
-403 SFEVTKHKFKTR
+403 SFAATKHKFKTR

-435 AFLMETFPGKAE
+435 AVLIETFPGKAE
-447 KALVAA
+447 KALVAV

-458 RVGFVGYDDL
+458 CVGFVGYDDL

-573 TVAIPPEAKGSSW
+573 TVAIPTEAKGSSW

-632 SAKNAKGGAGVSA
+632 SAKSAKGGAGVSA

-678 KASGANAEA
+678 KASGANVEE

>member
-1 MVGTGRLVACAPKI
+1 
-15 RANAEVG
+15 
-22 KRTAVSL
+22 
-29 KLLRHFRARAPSSPP
+29 
-44 RRTMT
+44 MT

-125 DETPSVEPAT
+125 DETPSVESAT

-203 TDETTNTGVPAS
+203 TDETTNTGVPAGVR
-215 SSLVGNDDEKSRVR
+215 SLVGNDDEKSHAR

-270 ILDGFGVLHHV
+270 ILDGFGVLHNV
-281 DAFVLEAQR
+281 DAFVLETRR

-297 AAAKMCERVAEKYRV
+297 AVAKTCERVAEKYRV

-325 KSSARRRERKRA
+325 KSSARRRERKQA

-415 VYPAWARVRLAVSR
+415 VYPAWARVRFAVSR

-468 AKVQSA
+468 AKTQSA

-485 LALALSCGLVPALY
+485 LALALTCGVVPALY

-504 ARPGDTRPDEATV
+504 ARPGDARPDEATV

-524 NDGTFLGSHVGG
+524 NDGTFLGGHAGGPGGG

-603 EALTVSLRTPGALA
+603 ETLTVSLRTPGALA

-632 SAKNAKGGAGVSA
+632 TAKNAKGGAFVVSA
-645 NKAAPFSPV
+645 NEAAPFSPV

-666 AAVKAATSTRKK
+666 AAVKAATSARVK

>member
-1 MVGTGRLVACAPKI
+1 
-15 RANAEVG
+15 
-22 KRTAVSL
+22 
-29 KLLRHFRARAPSSPP
+29 
-44 RRTMT
+44 MT

-63 AVLVSAQDASCEM
+63 AILVSAQDASCEM

-110 APEPEA
+110 APAPEA

-125 DETPSVEPAT
+125 DETPSVESET
-135 PPPLADV
+135 PPPVADV

-168 ARAEIERLERIKL
+168 ARAEIERLERIAL
-181 DERLT
+181 ETDSRTTL

-203 TDETTNTGVPAS
+203 TDETTNTGE
-215 SSLVGNDDEKSRVR
+215 NTDEKTCA
-229 SVRSSLDSEDPWFP
+229 SLDSEDPWFP
-243 PWVRRRA
+243 PWTRRRA

-270 ILDGFGVLHHV
+270 ILDGFGVLQHV
-281 DAFVLEAQR
+281 DAFVLETRR

-297 AAAKMCERVAEKYRV
+297 SVAKTCERVAEKYAL
-312 ARGNVEKLVREFR
+312 ARGNVEKLAREFR
-325 KSSARRRERKRA
+325 KSSARRRERKRN
-337 ELAAERQR
+337 ELAAERAR
-345 KLDSGE
+345 KIASGE
-351 FVEPEL
+351 FVEPDL
-357 PRFSEVYWKRQ
+357 PRFSELYWKRQ
-368 GQRANALFGDLQMA
+368 GQRANELFGDLQMA
-382 VGGAY
+382 IGGAY
-387 GAARAKVNDAS
+387 GAARTKAMDAS
-398 RDARA
+398 RDASA
-403 SFEVTKHKFKTR
+403 SFAAMKHKFKTR

-435 AFLMETFPGKAE
+435 AVLIETFPGKAE
-447 KALVAA
+447 KALVAV
-453 AKALR
+453 AKALKC
-458 RVGFVGYDDL
+458 VGFVGYDDL

-632 SAKNAKGGAGVSA
+632 SAKSAKGGAGVSA

-678 KASGANAEA
+678 KASGANAEE

>member
-1 MVGTGRLVACAPKI
+1 
-15 RANAEVG
+15 
-22 KRTAVSL
+22 
-29 KLLRHFRARAPSSPP
+29 
-44 RRTMT
+44 MT

-63 AVLVSAQDASCEM
+63 AILVSAQDASCEM

-110 APEPEA
+110 APAPEA

-125 DETPSVEPAT
+125 DETPSVESET
-135 PPPLADV
+135 PPPVADV

-168 ARAEIERLERIKL
+168 ARAEIERLQRIAL
-181 DERLT
+181 ETDSRTT
-186 ERQTTVRE
+186 ERQKTTVSTE

-203 TDETTNTGVPAS
+203 TDETTNTGE
-215 SSLVGNDDEKSRVR
+215 NTDEKTCA
-229 SVRSSLDSEDPWFP
+229 SLDSEDPWFP
-243 PWVRRRA
+243 PWTRRRA

-256 LDVARRAVTALCRA
+256 LDVARRAVTALCRV
-270 ILDGFGVLHHV
+270 ILDGFGVLQHV
-281 DAFVLEAQR
+281 DAFVLETRR

-297 AAAKMCERVAEKYRV
+297 SVAKTCERVAEKYEL
-312 ARGNVEKLVREFR
+312 ARSNVEKLAREFR
-325 KSSARRRERKRA
+325 KSSARRRERKRN
-337 ELAAERQR
+337 ELAAERAR
-345 KLDSGE
+345 KLASGE
-351 FVEPEL
+351 FVEPDL
-357 PRFSEVYWKRQ
+357 PRFSELYWKRQ

-382 VGGAY
+382 IGGAY
-387 GAARAKVNDAS
+387 GAARTKAMDAS
-398 RDARA
+398 RDASA
-403 SFEVTKHKFKTR
+403 SFAATKHKFKTR

-435 AFLMETFPGKAE
+435 AVLIETFPGKAE
-447 KALVAA
+447 KALVAV

-458 RVGFVGYDDL
+458 CVGFVGYDDL

-632 SAKNAKGGAGVSA
+632 SAKSAKGSAGVSA

>member
-1 MVGTGRLVACAPKI
+1 
-15 RANAEVG
+15 
-22 KRTAVSL
+22 
-29 KLLRHFRARAPSSPP
+29 
-44 RRTMT
+44 MT

-63 AVLVSAQDASCEM
+63 AILVSAQDASCEM

-110 APEPEA
+110 APAPEA

-125 DETPSVEPAT
+125 DETPSVESET
-135 PPPLADV
+135 PPPVADV

-168 ARAEIERLERIKL
+168 ARAEIERLQRIAL
-181 DERLT
+181 ETDSRTTL

-203 TDETTNTGVPAS
+203 TDETTNTGE
-215 SSLVGNDDEKSRVR
+215 NTDEKTCA
-229 SVRSSLDSEDPWFP
+229 SLDSEDPWFP
-243 PWVRRRA
+243 PWTRRRA

-270 ILDGFGVLHHV
+270 ILDGFGVLQHV
-281 DAFVLEAQR
+281 DAFVLETRR

-297 AAAKMCERVAEKYRV
+297 SVAKTCERVAEKYAL
-312 ARGNVEKLVREFR
+312 ARGNVEKLAREFR
-325 KSSARRRERKRA
+325 KSSARRRERKRN
-337 ELAAERQR
+337 ELAAERAR
-345 KLDSGE
+345 KIASGE
-351 FVEPEL
+351 FVEPDL
-357 PRFSEVYWKRQ
+357 PRFSELYWKRQ
-368 GQRANALFGDLQMA
+368 GQRANELFGDLQMA
-382 VGGAY
+382 IGGAY
-387 GAARAKVNDAS
+387 GAARTKAMDAS
-398 RDARA
+398 RDASA
-403 SFEVTKHKFKTR
+403 SFAAMKHKFKTR

-435 AFLMETFPGKAE
+435 AVLIETFPGKAE
-447 KALVAA
+447 KALVAV

-458 RVGFVGYDDL
+458 CVGFVGYDDL

-536 GVDVVVTLPEVKRAR
+536 GADVVVTLPEVKRAR

-632 SAKNAKGGAGVSA
+632 SAKSAKGGAGVSA

-678 KASGANAEA
+678 KASGANVEE

>member
-1 MVGTGRLVACAPKI
+1 
-15 RANAEVG
+15 
-22 KRTAVSL
+22 
-29 KLLRHFRARAPSSPP
+29 
-44 RRTMT
+44 MT

-63 AVLVSAQDASCEM
+63 AILVSAQDASCEM

-110 APEPEA
+110 APAPEA

-125 DETPSVEPAT
+125 DETPSVESET
-135 PPPLADV
+135 PPPVADV

-168 ARAEIERLERIKL
+168 ARAEIERLQRIAL
-181 DERLT
+181 ETDSRTT
-186 ERQTTVRE
+186 ERQKTTVSTE

-203 TDETTNTGVPAS
+203 TDETTNTGE
-215 SSLVGNDDEKSRVR
+215 NTDEKTCA
-229 SVRSSLDSEDPWFP
+229 SLDSEDPWFP
-243 PWVRRRA
+243 PWTRRRA

-270 ILDGFGVLHHV
+270 ILDGFGVLQHV
-281 DAFVLEAQR
+281 DAFVLETRR

-297 AAAKMCERVAEKYRV
+297 SVAKTCERVAEKYEL
-312 ARGNVEKLVREFR
+312 ARSNVEKLAREFR
-325 KSSARRRERKRA
+325 KSSARRRERKQN
-337 ELAAERQR
+337 ELAAERAR
-345 KLDSGE
+345 KLASGE
-351 FVEPEL
+351 FVEPDL
-357 PRFSEVYWKRQ
+357 PRFSELYWKRQ

-382 VGGAY
+382 IGGAY
-387 GAARAKVNDAS
+387 GAARTKAMDAS
-398 RDARA
+398 RDASA
-403 SFEVTKHKFKTR
+403 SFAATKHKFKTR

-435 AFLMETFPGKAE
+435 AVLIETFPGKAE
-447 KALVAA
+447 KALVAV

-458 RVGFVGYDDL
+458 CVGFVGYDDL

-632 SAKNAKGGAGVSA
+632 SAKSAKGGAGVSA

-678 KASGANAEA
+678 KASGANVEE

>member
-1 MVGTGRLVACAPKI
+1 
-15 RANAEVG
+15 
-22 KRTAVSL
+22 
-29 KLLRHFRARAPSSPP
+29 
-44 RRTMT
+44 MT

-63 AVLVSAQDASCEM
+63 AILVSAQDASCEM

-110 APEPEA
+110 APAPEA

-125 DETPSVEPAT
+125 DETPSVESET
-135 PPPLADV
+135 PPPVADV

-168 ARAEIERLERIKL
+168 ARAEIARLERL
-181 DERLT
+181 VLETDSRTTL
-186 ERQTTVRE
+186 ERQKTTVSTE

-203 TDETTNTGVPAS
+203 TDETTNTGE
-215 SSLVGNDDEKSRVR
+215 NTDEKTCA
-229 SVRSSLDSEDPWFP
+229 SLDSEDPWFP
-243 PWVRRRA
+243 PWTRRRA

-270 ILDGFGVLHHV
+270 ILDGFGVLQHV
-281 DAFVLEAQR
+281 DAFVLETRR

-297 AAAKMCERVAEKYRV
+297 SVAKTCGRVAEKYEL
-312 ARGNVEKLVREFR
+312 ARSNVEKLAREFR
-325 KSSARRRERKRA
+325 KSSARRRERKRN
-337 ELAAERQR
+337 ELAAERAR
-345 KLDSGE
+345 KLASGE
-351 FVEPEL
+351 FVEPDL
-357 PRFSEVYWKRQ
+357 PRFSELYWKRQ

-382 VGGAY
+382 IGGAY
-387 GAARAKVNDAS
+387 GAARTKAMDAS
-398 RDARA
+398 RDASA
-403 SFEVTKHKFKTR
+403 SFAATKHKFKTR

-435 AFLMETFPGKAE
+435 AVLIETFPGKAE
-447 KALVAA
+447 KALVAV

-458 RVGFVGYDDL
+458 CVGFVGYDDL

-632 SAKNAKGGAGVSA
+632 SAKSAKGGAGVSA

-678 KASGANAEA
+678 KASGANVEE

>member
-1 MVGTGRLVACAPKI
+1 
-15 RANAEVG
+15 
-22 KRTAVSL
+22 
-29 KLLRHFRARAPSSPP
+29 
-44 RRTMT
+44 MT

-63 AVLVSAQDASCEM
+63 AILVSAQDASCEM

-110 APEPEA
+110 APAPEA

-125 DETPSVEPAT
+125 DETPSVESET
-135 PPPLADV
+135 PPPVADV

-168 ARAEIERLERIKL
+168 ARAEIERLQRIAL
-181 DERLT
+181 ETDSRTTL

-203 TDETTNTGVPAS
+203 TDETTNTGE
-215 SSLVGNDDEKSRVR
+215 NTDEKTCA
-229 SVRSSLDSEDPWFP
+229 SLDSEDPWFP
-243 PWVRRRA
+243 PWTRRRA

-270 ILDGFGVLHHV
+270 ILDGFGVLQHV
-281 DAFVLEAQR
+281 DAFVLETRR

-297 AAAKMCERVAEKYRV
+297 SVAKTCERVAEKYAL
-312 ARGNVEKLVREFR
+312 ARSNVEKLAREFR
-325 KSSARRRERKRA
+325 KSSARRRERKRN
-337 ELAAERQR
+337 ELAAERAR
-345 KLDSGE
+345 KIASGE
-351 FVEPEL
+351 FVEPDL
-357 PRFSEVYWKRQ
+357 PRFSELYWKRQ

-382 VGGAY
+382 IGGAY
-387 GAARAKVNDAS
+387 GAARTKAMDAS
-398 RDARA
+398 RDASA
-403 SFEVTKHKFKTR
+403 SFAAMKHKFKTR

-435 AFLMETFPGKAE
+435 AVLIETFPGKAE
-447 KALVAA
+447 KALVAV
-453 AKALR
+453 AKALKC
-458 RVGFVGYDDL
+458 VGFVGYDDL

-632 SAKNAKGGAGVSA
+632 SAKSAKGGAGVSA

-678 KASGANAEA
+678 KASGANVEE

>member
-1 MVGTGRLVACAPKI
+1 
-15 RANAEVG
+15 
-22 KRTAVSL
+22 
-29 KLLRHFRARAPSSPP
+29 
-44 RRTMT
+44 MT

-63 AVLVSAQDASCEM
+63 AILVSAQDASCEM

-110 APEPEA
+110 APAPEA

-125 DETPSVEPAT
+125 DETPSVESET
-135 PPPLADV
+135 PPPVADV

-168 ARAEIERLERIKL
+168 ARAEIERLQRIAL
-181 DERLT
+181 ETDSRTTL
-186 ERQTTVRE
+186 ERQTTVSTE

-203 TDETTNTGVPAS
+203 TDETTNTGE
-215 SSLVGNDDEKSRVR
+215 NTDEKTCA
-229 SVRSSLDSEDPWFP
+229 SLDSEDPWFP
-243 PWVRRRA
+243 PWTRRRA

-270 ILDGFGVLHHV
+270 ILDGFGVLQHV
-281 DAFVLEAQR
+281 DAFVLETRR

-297 AAAKMCERVAEKYRV
+297 SVAKTCERVAEKYEL
-312 ARGNVEKLVREFR
+312 ARSNVEKLAREFR
-325 KSSARRRERKRA
+325 KSSARRRERKRN
-337 ELAAERQR
+337 ELAAERAR
-345 KLDSGE
+345 KLASGE
-351 FVEPEL
+351 FVEPDL
-357 PRFSEVYWKRQ
+357 PRFSELYWKRQ

-382 VGGAY
+382 IGGAY
-387 GAARAKVNDAS
+387 GAARTKAMDAS
-398 RDARA
+398 RDASA
-403 SFEVTKHKFKTR
+403 SFAATKHKFKTR

-435 AFLMETFPGKAE
+435 AVLIETFPGKAE
-447 KALVAA
+447 KALVAV

-458 RVGFVGYDDL
+458 CVGFVGYDDL

-632 SAKNAKGGAGVSA
+632 SAKSAKGGAGVSA

-678 KASGANAEA
+678 KASGANVEE

>member
-1 MVGTGRLVACAPKI
+1 
-15 RANAEVG
+15 
-22 KRTAVSL
+22 
-29 KLLRHFRARAPSSPP
+29 
-44 RRTMT
+44 MT

-63 AVLVSAQDASCEM
+63 AILVSAQDASCEM

-110 APEPEA
+110 APAPEA

-125 DETPSVEPAT
+125 DETPSVESET
-135 PPPLADV
+135 PPPVADV

-168 ARAEIERLERIKL
+168 ARAEIERLQRIAL
-181 DERLT
+181 ETDSRTT
-186 ERQTTVRE
+186 ERQKTTVSTE

-203 TDETTNTGVPAS
+203 TDETTNTGE
-215 SSLVGNDDEKSRVR
+215 NTDEKTCA
-229 SVRSSLDSEDPWFP
+229 SLDSEDPWFP
-243 PWVRRRA
+243 PWTRRRA

-270 ILDGFGVLHHV
+270 ILDGFGVLQHV
-281 DAFVLEAQR
+281 DAFVLETRR

-297 AAAKMCERVAEKYRV
+297 SVAKTCERVAEKYAL
-312 ARGNVEKLVREFR
+312 ARSNVEKLAREFR
-325 KSSARRRERKRA
+325 KSSARRRERKQN
-337 ELAAERQR
+337 ELAAERAR
-345 KLDSGE
+345 KLASGE
-351 FVEPEL
+351 FVEPDL
-357 PRFSEVYWKRQ
+357 PRFSELYWKRQ

-382 VGGAY
+382 IGGAY
-387 GAARAKVNDAS
+387 GAARTKAMDAS
-398 RDARA
+398 RDASA
-403 SFEVTKHKFKTR
+403 SFAATKHKFKTR

-435 AFLMETFPGKAE
+435 AVLIETFPGKAE
-447 KALVAA
+447 KALVAV

-458 RVGFVGYDDL
+458 CVGFVGYDDL

-617 ARGAASPLGDEKENK
+617 ARGAASPLGDEKENQ
-632 SAKNAKGGAGVSA
+632 SAKSAKGGAGVSA

-678 KASGANAEA
+678 KASGANVEE